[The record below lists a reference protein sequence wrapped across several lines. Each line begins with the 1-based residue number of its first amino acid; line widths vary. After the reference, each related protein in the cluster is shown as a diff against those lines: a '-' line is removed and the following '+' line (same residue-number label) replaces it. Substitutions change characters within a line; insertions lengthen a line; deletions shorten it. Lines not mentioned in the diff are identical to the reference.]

1 MRVTVLNGPNLNL
14 LGTREPEVYGRVSLS
29 AIEALARTEA
39 ESLGIEL
46 SWAQSNHEGVLID
59 RIQALPGTAEGLVL
73 NAGALTH
80 TSMAIRDALLA
91 VRIPFVEVHLSNLF
105 AREPSRRDSQ
115 FADLAIGLI
124 TGFGPTGYLLAL
136 RALHDRLSDR

>member
-14 LGTREPEVYGRVSLS
+14 LGTREPEVYGRLSLS

-46 SWAQSNHEGVLID
+46 SWDQSNHEGVLID
-59 RIQALPGTAEGLVL
+59 RIQALPGTADALVL

-105 AREPSRRDSQ
+105 ARERSRRDSQ
-115 FADLAIGLI
+115 FADLAVGLI

-136 RALHDRLSDR
+136 RALRDRLSGR